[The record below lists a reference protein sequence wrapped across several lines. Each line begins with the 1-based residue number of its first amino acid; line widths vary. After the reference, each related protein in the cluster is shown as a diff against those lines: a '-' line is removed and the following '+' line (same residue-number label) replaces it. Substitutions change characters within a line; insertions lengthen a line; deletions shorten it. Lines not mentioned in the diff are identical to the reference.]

1 MYFVRFENI
10 AVLVKERGKLVRG
23 GLNLSYEIFTLDEDD
38 VDFKK
43 MCRKNPFANYR
54 RIDFYNQTKKSVIP
68 GYIMDYILEIP
79 EVKSVIISKE
89 RDNKIDEILS

>member
-10 AVLVKERGKLVRG
+10 AVLVEQSGKLSTRPPFSCKIIP
-23 GLNLSYEIFTLDEDD
+23 LEAD

-43 MCRKNPFANYR
+43 MCRKNPFANCK
-54 RIDFYNQTKKSVIP
+54 RIDFYNQTKKLVIP

>member
-1 MYFVRFENI
+1 MYFVKFENI
-10 AVLVKERGKLVRG
+10 AVLVKERGKLVYNG
-23 GLNLSYEIFTLDEDD
+23 MNLSYEIFTLDEDD
-38 VDFKK
+38 NFKK
-43 MCRKNPFANYR
+43 LSKKNPFANCK

>member
-10 AVLVKERGKLVRG
+10 AVLVEQSGKLSARPKH
-23 GLNLSYEIFTLDEDD
+23 SYKIFHLEDD

-79 EVKSVIISKE
+79 EVKSVIISKK

>member
-10 AVLVKERGKLVRG
+10 AVLVEQSGKLVRG
-23 GLNLSYEIFTLDEDD
+23 GLNLSYEIFTLDKD
-38 VDFKK
+38 DFKK
-43 MCRKNPFANYR
+43 LSKKNPFANCKRVDYF
-54 RIDFYNQTKKSVIP
+54 DPNKKDAIP
-68 GYIMDYILEIP
+68 RYIMDYILNIP

>member
-10 AVLVKERGKLVRG
+10 AVLVEQSGKLITRPPFSCKIIH
-23 GLNLSYEIFTLDEDD
+23 LEDD

-43 MCRKNPFANYR
+43 MCRKSPFVNYK

-79 EVKSVIISKE
+79 EVKFIIISKE